1 MREQK
6 RKTLTFTAVILTGAL
21 LLAGCVSVDPEPAR
35 APDVQVETTPEKYEG
50 GAGSSLTS
58 VESSLLLS
66 EKYAALA
73 VESEKIRQEN
83 KRLSELNIELAT
95 QNAKLQAEL
104 EQTSKELKEANAM
117 LIDMRVEI
125 NNWKNS
131 VLGFRDEMRA
141 AQKAQLEAMV
151 RIMQLLGGESQK
163 EGASNQTSQG
173 DPNSKK

>member
-6 RKTLTFTAVILTGAL
+6 YIVMTFLAVSLTVAL
-21 LLAGCVSVDPEPAR
+21 LLGGCTYAAPKPAQ
-35 APDVQVETTPEKYEG
+35 APDVQVDTTPEKYEG

-73 VESEKIRQEN
+73 VESEKTRQEN
-83 KRLSELNIELAT
+83 KRLSDLNVELAT

-104 EQTSKELKEANAM
+104 EQASKELKEANAM

-151 RIMQLLGGESQK
+151 RIMQLLGGESRE
-163 EGASNQTSQG
+163 EGTSPQTGQS